1 MNEDNPMS
9 ETLLSLTIILQSNP
23 TAYAGSSNKSYISMK
38 LIVRLGHQHAI
49 NNQNT

>member
-9 ETLLSLTIILQSNP
+9 ETLLSLTIILQANP
-23 TAYAGSSNKSYISMK
+23 TAYAGSSNKSYISK

-49 NNQNT
+49 NN